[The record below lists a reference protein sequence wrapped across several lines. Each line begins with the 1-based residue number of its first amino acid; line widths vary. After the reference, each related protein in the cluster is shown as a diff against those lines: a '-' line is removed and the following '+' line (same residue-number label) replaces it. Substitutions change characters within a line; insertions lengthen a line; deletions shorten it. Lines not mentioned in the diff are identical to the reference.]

1 MESLV
6 KLVVAVAVFTII
18 SAVLAYAVMWLW
30 NDSLVQAVNWAKP
43 ITWSTAWGIWLLA
56 SIVGGANTVSW
67 SSK

>member
-1 MESLV
+1 METFV
-6 KLVVAVAVFTII
+6 KLVAAVAFFTII
-18 SAVLAYAVMWLW
+18 SALLAFPVMWLW

-56 SIVGGANTVSW
+56 SLIGGANTASS